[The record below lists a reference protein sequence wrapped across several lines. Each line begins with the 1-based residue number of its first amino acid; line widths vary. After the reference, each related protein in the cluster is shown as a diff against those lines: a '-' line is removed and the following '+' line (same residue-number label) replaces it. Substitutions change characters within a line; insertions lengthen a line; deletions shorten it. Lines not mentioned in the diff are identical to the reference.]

1 METEVDLLSP
11 MMQQWHLCKKGC
23 SDCLLLFRMGDFY
36 EAFYEDAPILA
47 KELELTLTKR
57 QQVPM
62 SGIPAHT
69 SEGYI
74 DKLVGKGYKV
84 AIAEQVETSGSAKGL
99 LKREVVRVVSPGTLM
114 QSQLLQ
120 EKSHNFFAS
129 VTEGASR
136 FGLSF
141 VDLSTGELFA
151 SEWDTWPHL
160 LNELYRIQPKE
171 LLLSHP
177 FHTKHASPL
186 EELRLSTNCLISQ
199 EEEWMFDLARSTDF
213 LLRHLGLHQLDGLG
227 LDRMPCATKATGG
240 LLLYLQNRL
249 SLPIA
254 HIRSVKTYLS
264 SAYMMI
270 DKTTQRNLEIYTPLR
285 EGGASHTL
293 LSILDETLTPM
304 GGRLLQNWLK
314 QPLLSVDAIVQRQD
328 AIAYFLQHPSSL
340 SGMRHHL
347 GPIRDIDRLMG
358 RIQTNFC
365 SPRDLQALGFSLE
378 PVEQIQNLFA
388 AFSLPPLLQ
397 NALSKLDPLLPLQD
411 LLQRALVDSP
421 PARVGEGPLF
431 RRGFSLELDELLAL
445 SENSTDWMARYQTL
459 LREETGIK
467 TLKVSFNKIF
477 GYYIEVSRGQAERM
491 PPQFTKKQTLVHSER
506 FITPELKE
514 YENRIFS
521 AQERIFL
528 LEKQLLEELR
538 QQILHHLP
546 ALLENARSLALLDGI
561 ASLSCIAA
569 QREYCRPA
577 VDETDIL
584 CIEEG
589 RHPVI
594 EATCL
599 KERFIPNDTRLG
611 GQEARMLLITGPNM
625 AGKSTYLRQVALITL
640 MAQIGSFVPAKKASI
655 GLVDQLFTRIGAS
668 DDLARG
674 QSTFMVEMSETAYIL
689 HHATARSLIILDEIG
704 RGTGTNDGIS
714 LAWAVAEFLLKDQQ
728 NSPKTLFAT
737 HYWELTQL
745 EEKEIG
751 VQNYH
756 MAVYEEAGGIHF
768 LRKIVRG
775 GTDRSY
781 GIHVARLAGL
791 PHSVIE
797 RATELLQWAEKS
809 TPKQTTF
816 NPPRF
821 NPPRPRTKTSLL
833 PTAVQL
839 TLFEQ
844 M

>member
-23 SDCLLLFRMGDFY
+23 PDCLLLFRMGDFY
-36 EAFYEDAPILA
+36 EAFYEDAPLLA

-69 SEGYI
+69 SESYI

-84 AIAEQVETSGSAKGL
+84 AIAEQVEAAGTTKGL

-114 QSQLLQ
+114 QSQLLH
-120 EKSHNFFAS
+120 EKSYNFFAS
-129 VTEGASR
+129 VAEGVSH

-151 SEWDTWPHL
+151 SEWTTLPHL

-171 LLLSHP
+171 LLLSQP
-177 FHTKHASPL
+177 FHTKHALPL

-199 EEEWMFDLARSTDF
+199 EEEWMFDLGRSTDF

-227 LDRMPCATKATGG
+227 LDRMPFATKATGG

-264 SAYMMI
+264 SEYMMI

-285 EGGASHTL
+285 EGGASHHTL

-304 GGRLLQNWLK
+304 GGRLLQTWLK
-314 QPLLSVDAIVQRQD
+314 QPLLSVDAITKRQD
-328 AIAYFLQHPSSL
+328 AIAYFLQHPPSL
-340 SGMRHHL
+340 SGVRHHS

-365 SPRDLQALGFSLE
+365 SPKDLQALGFSLE
-378 PVEQIQNLFA
+378 PIEQIQNIFI
-388 AFSLPPLLQ
+388 AFPLPELLH

-421 PARVGEGPLF
+421 PTRVGEGPLF
-431 RRGFSLELDELLAL
+431 RRGFSQELDELLAL
-445 SENSTDWMARYQTL
+445 SENSTEWMARYQTL

-528 LEKQLLEELR
+528 LEKQLFEELR
-538 QQILHHLP
+538 QKILHHLL
-546 ALLENARSLALLDGI
+546 ALLENARSLALLDCI
-561 ASLSCIAA
+561 ASFSCIAA
-569 QREYCRPA
+569 QRGYCRPV
-577 VDETDIL
+577 VDNTDVL
-584 CIEEG
+584 YIEEG

-594 EATCL
+594 EATYL
-599 KERFIPNDTRLG
+599 KERFIPNDTQLG
-611 GQEARMLLITGPNM
+611 GKEARMLMITGPNM

-640 MAQIGSFVPAKKASI
+640 MAQIGSFVPAKKVSL

-668 DDLARG
+668 DDLSRG

-704 RGTGTNDGIS
+704 RGTGTNEGIS
-714 LAWAVAEFLLKDQQ
+714 LAWAVAEFLLKNLQ

-737 HYWELTQL
+737 HYWELTRL

-756 MAVYEEAGGIHF
+756 MAVHEEAGGIHF

-797 RATELLQWAEKS
+797 RATELLQWVEKS
-809 TPKQTTF
+809 TPKQTHFT
-816 NPPRF
+816 
-821 NPPRPRTKTSLL
+821 PPRPRTKTSPS

-839 TLFEQ
+839 TLFEKF
-844 M
+844 